1 MQTYRTVSLLVTVVL
16 AGCALKS
23 LPPREETLTQS
34 MPNVAVPPQWAGVGG
49 ATSSVADN
57 WLASF
62 NDPRLT
68 ELVKEAIAY
77 NADLRIAAAR
87 VDTAAAYLAG
97 AKSPLW
103 PQVNLLARGGGK
115 MSGDSSGLQG
125 VGLFASWELDL
136 WGRVRSAVRATELQ
150 YESAQLDAEYARQSI
165 AALVAKSW
173 ILAIESRLQIAQAE
187 AALRASEQ
195 LASLAGDRF
204 RVGSGDEYE
213 LTVARANVETFRDAV
228 RNLELAYQNAL
239 RALETL
245 LGRYPAAVVLI
256 AEQLPAWPGPV
267 PAGLPSELLE
277 RRPDIVAAERR
288 VAEAFY
294 RTEEA
299 KAARLPAIKL
309 TANFTT
315 ISSELF
321 LLKPRDNPL
330 FSAGA
335 SLLQPLFLGGL
346 LQSQVDARTAEQQAA
361 IADYGKVGIRAFGE
375 VEGALSAGFTD
386 TQREEILA
394 RAVSDNARGLELANI
409 KFRVGSVDLRRVQ
422 DQQLS
427 LYAARVAL
435 LRVQADRLV
444 QRVNL
449 HLALGGSFE
458 PASAAPAGATPAQTS
473 DASTAIRP

>member
-1 MQTYRTVSLLVTVVL
+1 MQAYRQVGFLVALAL
-16 AGCALKS
+16 AGCALQS
-23 LPPREETLTQS
+23 LPPREETARQA
-34 MPNVAVPPQWAGVGG
+34 MPNVAPPPQWAAPGG
-49 ATSSVADN
+49 AANPVADN

-62 NDPRLT
+62 NDPRLSD
-68 ELVKEAIAY
+68 LVNEAIAY

-115 MSGDSSGLQG
+115 MSGDSSGLKG
-125 VGLFASWELDL
+125 IGLFASWELDL

-173 ILAIESRLQIAQAE
+173 ILAIEARLQIAQAE

-195 LASLAGDRF
+195 LSSLAGDRF

-213 LTVARANVETFRDAV
+213 VTIARANVEAFRDTV
-228 RNLELAYQNAL
+228 SSLELAYQNAL
-239 RALETL
+239 RALEAL
-245 LGRYPAAVVLI
+245 LGRYPAAAVAV
-256 AEQLPAWPGPV
+256 AEQLPGWPGPV

-277 RRPDIVAAERR
+277 RRPDVVAAERR
-288 VAEAFY
+288 VAQAFY

-309 TANFTT
+309 SASFTS

-321 LLKPRDNPL
+321 VLQPRDNPVV
-330 FSAGA
+330 SAGA
-335 SLLQPLFLGGL
+335 ALLQPIFLGGL

-375 VEGALSAGFTD
+375 VENALSAGFTAV
-386 TQREEILA
+386 QREEILA
-394 RAVSDNARGLELANI
+394 RAVTENARGLELANVR
-409 KFRVGSVDLRRVQ
+409 FRVGTVDLRRVQ
-422 DQQLS
+422 EQQLS

-458 PASAAPAGATPAQTS
+458 PAPAPVAKTS
-473 DASTAIRP
+473 DASGVARKP